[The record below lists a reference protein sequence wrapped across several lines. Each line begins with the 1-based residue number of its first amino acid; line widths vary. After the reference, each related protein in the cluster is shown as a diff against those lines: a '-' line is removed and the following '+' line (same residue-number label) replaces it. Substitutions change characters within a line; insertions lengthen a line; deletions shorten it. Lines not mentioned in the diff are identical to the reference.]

1 MRWLYCVGAFLIF
14 KYLGLNYLI
23 LAKTLVLLGIG
34 AVLLRLRRGASL
46 WVPAAGIAL
55 FALMAHQRFLV
66 RPEILTFAF
75 LALLLERL
83 DAEGSALSRRSIALI
98 AGMQLVWANSHSTFL
113 VGPAV
118 LWIFAAA
125 DGGRLML
132 EGCSLREATGRLRA
146 LVTAAAIATAACL
159 VNPYF
164 LDGFLFPIRLLTQ
177 IQGDHP
183 LNLII
188 QEFVSPL
195 RLGPASAVFRLLAV
209 GATITGLSFLLRKR
223 RSEIPWLAL
232 WLTFLVLALMA
243 QRNVALLGVVSAV
256 ALVRNLREAADGRG
270 WLTLGWRAAILAC
283 GLVALPAVVTDAYP
297 IRFGLAE
304 RFGFGIPSSRTPF
317 QALDFVRREGLPR
330 PVIGKLGEGG
340 AFLFEG
346 GRRSTFIDGRLE
358 VYSAEFI
365 RRYRRMMG
373 SREIWD
379 EVTNALGV
387 RTAVL
392 KHPQTDVTVQILDRH
407 PDWEPVYLDPRFVV
421 FLKVDAETRGL
432 ARRLAFD
439 WAAVEPETPTVPV
452 RLGADDWLESW
463 PRRPDPLPARDLG
476 RFFLARGE
484 LERSHQYFSDALEAA
499 PGGAPDPGRTRVAR
513 RALGRDDEAAG
524 LLTGR
529 AVELA
534 QSPPMLALQAQLYEI
549 QGRPQ
554 DALDAYEAA
563 LVAGG
568 GDFGSV
574 IRLATGAGQP
584 ERTIHSLQRSVAGGA
599 RNPAL
604 LNALGA
610 LYIRSG
616 DLEGATRALRS
627 SLEHEPEQPQIL
639 NQLGILAAR
648 AGRLGEARS
657 FFERA
662 LAIDPAN
669 ASARANLKRLESL
682 ERGR

>member
-1 MRWLYCVGAFLIF
+1 M
-14 KYLGLNYLI
+14 
-23 LAKTLVLLGIG
+23 
-34 AVLLRLRRGASL
+34 
-46 WVPAAGIAL
+46 
-55 FALMAHQRFLV
+55 
-66 RPEILTFAF
+66 
-75 LALLLERL
+75 
-83 DAEGSALSRRSIALI
+83 
-98 AGMQLVWANSHSTFL
+98 
-113 VGPAV
+113 
-118 LWIFAAA
+118 
-125 DGGRLML
+125 
-132 EGCSLREATGRLRA
+132 
-146 LVTAAAIATAACL
+146 
-159 VNPYF
+159 
-164 LDGFLFPIRLLTQ
+164 
-177 IQGDHP
+177 
-183 LNLII
+183 
-188 QEFVSPL
+188 
-195 RLGPASAVFRLLAV
+195 
-209 GATITGLSFLLRKR
+209 
-223 RSEIPWLAL
+223 
-232 WLTFLVLALMA
+232 
-243 QRNVALLGVVSAV
+243 
-256 ALVRNLREAADGRG
+256 
-270 WLTLGWRAAILAC
+270 
-283 GLVALPAVVTDAYP
+283 TDAYP

-392 KHPQTDVTVQILDRH
+392 KHPQTDVTGQILDRH

-421 FLKVDAETRGL
+421 FLKVEAETREL
-432 ARRLAFD
+432 ARRLAID
-439 WAAVEPETPTVPV
+439 WATVEPEAPAVPA
-452 RLGADDWLESW
+452 RLGAHDWLESW

-484 LERSHQYFSDALEAA
+484 LERSRQFFSEALAAA
-499 PGGAPDPGRTRVAR
+499 PGERQTRVVLALLA
-513 RALGRDDEAAG
+513 RALGRDDEAAA

-529 AVELA
+529 AVALA
-534 QSPPMLALQAQLYEI
+534 QSPSMLALQAQLYEV

-554 DALDAYEAA
+554 DALEAYESA
-563 LVAGG
+563 LAAGG

-584 ERTIHSLQRSVAGGA
+584 ERTIRSLQRSVDGGT

-610 LYIRSG
+610 LYIRSS

-627 SLEHEPEQPQIL
+627 SLELEPAQPQIL

-648 AGRLGEARS
+648 AGELR
-657 FFERA
+657 
-662 LAIDPAN
+662 
-669 ASARANLKRLESL
+669 
-682 ERGR
+682 